1 MKTAIRAKRI
11 FVWTI
16 QGTILLVVLSAALLA
31 APATNPS
38 TPAITRQNFR
48 ERYGTLSEHN
58 IFLRERRNWR
68 DRESS
73 GQRSS
78 TQHSPEQV
86 YVLTG
91 IVLEG
96 GQRRAYVEDRE
107 RGGLIRLSVG
117 DSVARRKVA
126 DIDIDSMTYEQTG
139 QRHPIAIGTDLTGS
153 APVMPSFGESVATTN
168 PTTLPFDPNSTN
180 LTLEQKMQLR
190 RFQELNKK
198 QP

>member
-1 MKTAIRAKRI
+1 VMKFPMRRKRI

-16 QGTILLVVLSAALLA
+16 QGTILLAVLSAALIA
-31 APATNPS
+31 APTTS
-38 TPAITRQNFR
+38 PAPIVRQNFR
-48 ERYGTLSEHN
+48 ERYGALSDHN
-58 IFLRERRNWR
+58 IFLRERRSRR
-68 DRESS
+68 DRDSADS
-73 GQRSS
+73 RSS

-107 RGGLIRLSVG
+107 RGGLVRLSIG
-117 DSVARRKVA
+117 DSVARGKVA
-126 DIDIDSMTYEQTG
+126 DIDIDSMTYDQNG
-139 QRHPIAIGTDLTGS
+139 ARQPIAIGADLTGS
-153 APVMPSFGESVATTN
+153 APVIPSFGESVATTN

-180 LTLEQKMQLR
+180 LTQEQKMQLR

-198 QP
+198 QQ

>member
-1 MKTAIRAKRI
+1 
-11 FVWTI
+11 
-16 QGTILLVVLSAALLA
+16 LLA
-31 APATNPS
+31 APTTNPV
-38 TPAITRQNFR
+38 TPTVRQNFR
-48 ERYGTLSEHN
+48 ERYGALSDHN

-73 GQRSS
+73 GSRAS
-78 TQHSPEQV
+78 TQHSPEQI

-117 DSVARRKVA
+117 DSVARGKVA
-126 DIDIDSMTYEQTG
+126 DIDIDSMAYDQNG
-139 QRHPIAIGTDLTGS
+139 QRQPIAIGADLTGS
-153 APVMPSFGESVATTN
+153 APVMPSFGESAAATTN